1 VAQLHST
8 FTGILVTTWTTS
20 RCRSRVTAQLVAA
33 LTLGLASSVV
43 HGQEPAPL
51 AIDGYTLPNGLKVIL
66 AEDHAAQV
74 VTVNV
79 WYNVGSRNERP
90 GRTGFAHLF
99 EHMMFQGS
107 ANVKKGDH
115 MALVQQAGGRM
126 NGSTADDRTNYFE
139 SLPSN
144 RLNLGLW
151 LEADRMRSL
160 AVTKE
165 NFENQRETVK
175 EERRLRIDNQPYT
188 GAFLS
193 SLTAGFS
200 DKACF
205 AYAHET
211 IGSMDDLNAAKT
223 EDVQE
228 FFKTYYVP
236 NNATLVVT
244 GDFAAADAKQLITTY
259 FAGIPRAA
267 DPPAVQCQQAFN
279 TGVQRRAV
287 TDTKANLP
295 AVLLLYRIPEYKD
308 ADTPALEFL
317 STILGGGA
325 SSRLNRAVVRDA
337 KAAVVTQV
345 IAGLGPRRGPNVF
358 ASLAVANQGVLP
370 DSLEKLMSKEIAEV
384 MANGVSADELTKAKN
399 AYRAGRIDE
408 LSTSMGRA
416 EAIHT
421 ADMYL
426 GDPKAV
432 NADLARHMAVTIE
445 DIKRVAAKYLRTDN
459 SVVTL
464 IKPEGKTP

>member
-1 VAQLHST
+1 M
-8 FTGILVTTWTTS
+8 S
-20 RCRSRVTAQLVAA
+20 RPIGRRRRIWPQVLAA
-33 LTLGLASSVV
+33 VLLASAPVV
-43 HGQEPAPL
+43 ADAQSGNAI
-51 AIDGYTLPNGLKVIL
+51 AIDSYTLANGLKVIL
-66 AEDHAAQV
+66 AEDHSAQV

-115 MALVQQAGGRM
+115 MALVQQAGGIM
-126 NGSTADDRTNYFE
+126 NGSTADDRTNYYQT
-139 SLPSN
+139 LPSN

-193 SLTAGFS
+193 SLTSGFDTKS
-200 DKACF
+200 CF

-211 IGSMDDLNAAKT
+211 IGSMDDLNGAKT

-244 GDFAAADAKQLITTY
+244 GDFQPAEAKRLVASY
-259 FAGIPRAA
+259 FSAIPRAA
-267 DPPAVQCQQAFN
+267 DPPAVTCEQGYNVGQ
-279 TGVQRRAV
+279 QRRTV
-287 TDTKANLP
+287 TDAKANLP
-295 AVLLLYRIPEYKD
+295 AVLMLYRIPEYRD

-317 STILGGGA
+317 STILGGGE
-325 SSRLNRAVVRDA
+325 SSRLNRTVVRED
-337 KAAVVTQV
+337 KAAVAAQV
-345 IAGLGPRRGPNVF
+345 MAGLGPRRGPNIF
-358 ASLAVANQGVLP
+358 FTLGIANQGVQP
-370 DSLEKLMSKEIAEV
+370 DSLERLMAAQIAEV
-384 MANGVSADELTKAKN
+384 AANGVTEAELAKAKN
-399 AYRAGRIDE
+399 AYRAARIRE
-408 LSTSMGRA
+408 LQTSMGRA

-421 ADMYL
+421 ADMFL
-426 GDPKAV
+426 GDPNAV
-432 NADLARHMAVTIE
+432 NADLERHLGVTVA
-445 DIKRVAAKYLRTDN
+445 DIKRVAARYLRSDN
-459 SVVTL
+459 SVITL